1 MNMSYD
7 SLDLLCLGSIL
18 RISLDLSFINYIQQK
33 LFEDL
38 IHTKEYIIDFE
49 EEFYR

>member
-1 MNMSYD
+1 MNYD
-7 SLDLLCLGSIL
+7 SLDLLSLDSIL
-18 RISLDLSFINYIQQK
+18 RISLDLSSINYIQQK

-38 IHTKEYIIDFE
+38 IHTMEYIIDFE